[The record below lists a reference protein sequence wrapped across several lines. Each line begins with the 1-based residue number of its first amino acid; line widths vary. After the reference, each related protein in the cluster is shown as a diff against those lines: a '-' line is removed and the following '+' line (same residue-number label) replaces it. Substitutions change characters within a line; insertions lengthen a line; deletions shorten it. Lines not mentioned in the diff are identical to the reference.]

1 MITDYGLDL
10 SSGFNSSIHS
20 PKTKS
25 RKTTVVVKTGMETAP
40 LSRSPSMNATETSE
54 PASRLTI
61 VIWMKRMEKFLS
73 RRCDLEVMNDYDEI
87 EEELVF
93 FKIKNCYYFFL
104 LLLPLFATVK
114 VIT

>member
-1 MITDYGLDL
+1 
-10 SSGFNSSIHS
+10 
-20 PKTKS
+20 
-25 RKTTVVVKTGMETAP
+25 
-40 LSRSPSMNATETSE
+40 MNATETSE

-104 LLLPLFATVK
+104 LLLPLFATCK
-114 VIT
+114 GNNIITYNKY

>member
-25 RKTTVVVKTGMETAP
+25 RKTTVEVKTGMETAP

-93 FKIKNCYYFFL
+93 FKIKNCYLLCILFL
-104 LLLPLFATVK
+104 SSTFTSFC
-114 VIT
+114 